1 MSIADPVQVVPDK
14 LSQIL
19 IWSRITLLPEMV
31 HYDFTKQN
39 TFVSGFQLFFYS
51 NF

>member
-31 HYDFTKQN
+31 HFTKQN